1 MEMQMQCPHCS
12 GKGGV
17 DAFVNRGP
25 DISTHSVEWLRCLT
39 CNGDGSVSGATAGRI
54 ARGEDMRKAR
64 LARGETILEA
74 SRRLGIGPAALSAAE
89 HGRASP
95 EAEAA
100 LSKMVN

>member
-1 MEMQMQCPHCS
+1 MECPHCR
-12 GKGGV
+12 GEGGV
-17 DAFVNRGP
+17 HAFVNRGP
-25 DISTHSVEWLRCLT
+25 DISTHSVDWIRCLT
-39 CNGDGSVSGATAGRI
+39 CDGAGAITGERASLI
-54 ARGEDMRKAR
+54 ERGEDMRKAR
-64 LARGETILEA
+64 VARGESLLEA